1 MNAVP
6 AEPVSRPDRR
16 PAGPKRSADVREA
29 ILAAAA
35 ALAAEQGFAAAS
47 IEAIARRAGAGKQTI
62 YRWWP
67 GRGALFM
74 EVYRSLVSADRLRG
88 VASDDP
94 TADVEVILGRLFRLY
109 GKCAAGA
116 VLAGLIAL
124 SADDAPVQRELREG
138 LMFGAR
144 DVLAAPLEGAV
155 RRGVLPSRFN
165 ADIAVETAIALV
177 GHQLLAAPG
186 SLDGAFARSVA
197 RRAVACGML
206 G

>member
-1 MNAVP
+1 MNAISDKAVAKP
-6 AEPVSRPDRR
+6 GRR
-16 PAGPKRSADVREA
+16 SSGPKRSVDVRDA

-35 ALAAEQGFAAAS
+35 ELAAEQGFAAAS
-47 IEAIARRAGAGKQTI
+47 VEAIARRAGAGKQTI

-67 GRGALFM
+67 GRGVLFID
-74 EVYRSLVSADRLRG
+74 VYRSLVSADRLRG

-94 TADVEVILGRLFRLY
+94 AADIEVTLGRLFRLC
-109 GKCAAGA
+109 GKGAAGA
-116 VLAGLIAL
+116 VLAGLIVL
-124 SADDAPVQRELREG
+124 SADDAAVQREMRDG

-144 DVLAAPLEGAV
+144 DVLAGPMQDAV
-155 RRGVLPSRFN
+155 TRGVLPPRFSV
-165 ADIAVETAIALV
+165 DIAVETAVALV
-177 GHQLLAAPG
+177 GHRLLTAPR